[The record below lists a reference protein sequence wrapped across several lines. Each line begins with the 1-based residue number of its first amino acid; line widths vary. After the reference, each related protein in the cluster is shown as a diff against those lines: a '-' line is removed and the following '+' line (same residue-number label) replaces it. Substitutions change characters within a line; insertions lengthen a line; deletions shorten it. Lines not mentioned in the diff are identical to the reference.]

1 MEGEVLVDYDVFMSY
16 AVPIL
21 GIAILA
27 IPICIGLAYLIG
39 YAIQRMNIKR
49 GLDKDSIDSPISK
62 ISLVLMISLFSIAFI
77 GGAIIFVVGSLLGWE
92 SPI

>member
-1 MEGEVLVDYDVFMSY
+1 MDYTVFMSY

-27 IPICIGLAYLIG
+27 IPISIGLAYLIG
-39 YAIQRMNIKR
+39 YRTQRMNIKK
-49 GLDKDSIDSPISK
+49 GLDKDSTDSPISK

-77 GGAIIFVVGSLLGWE
+77 GGVIVFTVGSLLGWE

>member
-1 MEGEVLVDYDVFMSY
+1 MIKLDYEAFMSY

-27 IPICIGLAYLIG
+27 IPISIGLAYLIG
-39 YAIQRMNIKR
+39 YAIQKRNIKK
-49 GLDKDSIDSPISK
+49 GLDKDSTDSPIGK

-77 GGAIIFVVGSLLGWE
+77 GGVVVFAVGSLLGWE
-92 SPI
+92 TPI